1 MGTHESANA
10 VTRILE
16 RDRNA
21 MVEFL
26 REIIAIPSPSGGE
39 GAVAAR
45 TVREMERC
53 GFDRAFVD
61 GIGNAVGVL
70 GSGSPAVLLDA
81 HIDTVGI
88 HERALWKHDPYTGAY
103 DGAFVHG
110 RGAAENKG
118 ALAAIVYGVK
128 AVREAG
134 LARGTVY
141 VTGSVFEEDCD
152 GLGLWY
158 ALARTG
164 LKPDCVVVGKFT
176 ELKIIRG
183 QRGRMEIRVTVP
195 GKSCHASTPEEGTNP
210 VYRAAPVIAGI
221 ERLNARLLSD
231 PFLGKGTIAVTQ
243 MSVKSPGFNRLGH
256 EAYLSVDRRLTAG
269 ETKELALE
277 QIRSLPGAEGAAIEV
292 LTYEKPASTGLAQ
305 RVEKYFPGW
314 SVPEDSPIVR
324 AAVETYAR
332 AIGGV
337 PAVDRWTVSSN
348 GVSSCGLLGIPT
360 IGFGPGEK
368 RWIHGYEDRVAV
380 EDLLKAARFYALFP
394 AVFAAR

>member
-1 MGTHESANA
+1 MDPTHA
-10 VTRILE
+10 VSRILE
-16 RDRNA
+16 RDRGQ
-21 MVEFL
+21 MVAFL
-26 REIIAIPSPSGGE
+26 RELIACPSPSGGE
-39 GAVAAR
+39 GAAAAR

-70 GSGSPAVLLDA
+70 GSGSPSVLIDA

-88 HERALWKHDPYTGAY
+88 HERGKWAHDPYAGAY
-103 DGAFVHG
+103 DGSFVHG

-128 AVREAG
+128 AMREAG
-134 LARGTVY
+134 LLRGTVL

-158 ALARTG
+158 ALAKTG
-164 LKPDCVVVGKFT
+164 LKADCVVVGKFT

-195 GKSCHASTPEEGTNP
+195 GKSCHASTPQEGVNP
-210 VYRAAPVIAGI
+210 VYRMTPLIAGI
-221 ERLNARLLSD
+221 ERLNESLLSD

-243 MSVKSPGFNRLGH
+243 VSVKSPGFNRLAH

-269 ETKELALE
+269 ETKELALD
-277 QIRSLPGAEGAAIEV
+277 QIRSLPGAEGATVEV
-292 LTYEKPASTGLAQ
+292 LTYEKPASTGVVQ
-305 RVEKYFPGW
+305 KVEKYFPGW
-314 SVPEDSPIVR
+314 LVPEESPVVH
-324 AAVETYAR
+324 AAVETFRR
-332 AIGGV
+332 ALGGDPV
-337 PAVDRWTVSSN
+337 IDKWAVSSN

-368 RWIHGYEDRVAV
+368 RYIHGYEDRIAV
-380 EDLLKAARFYALFP
+380 DQMLKAARFYALFP
-394 AVFAAR
+394 GIFAGR